1 MANPYTQPYEQFRGM
16 GKVAGPSAQERRKQ
30 QQSQGMADILRML
43 GNAAP
48 AAGTAIGGLLGAFGG
63 GALGAIGGPAGAAV
77 GGGLGKEGGAK
88 LGGDIGQF
96 VGSLAGGGADMAERD
111 SLERQQERDRQIG
124 LLLNAFGRGR

>member
-16 GKVAGPSAQERRKQ
+16 GKVAGPSAAERRKQ
-30 QQSQGMADILRML
+30 QESQGMADILRML

-48 AAGTAIGGLLGAFGG
+48 AVGSAIG
-63 GALGAIGGPAGAAV
+63 GALGMAGGPLAPLTMAGGAA
-77 GGGLGKEGGAK
+77 LGGA
-88 LGGDIGQF
+88 LGQAA
-96 VGSLAGGGADMAERD
+96 GSLAGGGADMAERE